1 MTTPAVVERQLQV
14 FQHQRR
20 RLAQA
25 VLPDDGRI
33 ADADAFLLEN
43 PLGKGRVAFALRR
56 HAGHRQLAVEFAAH
70 VQHRAVESQQGQ
82 GRAQANQAL
91 PGEHAF
97 DTGQRKGRCTLAVGD
112 HHVVEDEI
120 RIQPL
125 PARLDTADA
134 HRLPDRP
141 AGCLLDLGAV
151 IGDLGQH
158 RIAQG
163 EHQGGKG
170 QPGRKQPPGRPAQGT
185 RDARPGQDW
194 PQPVQAVISRRPYV
208 LRNHAGMSAG
218 RLSHRQNRFA
228 FGGNSSL
235 QSGNSE
241 NQHSILFGKT
251 ADRPSW
257 TPRSIPAGRLLSTIA
272 AT

>member
-1 MTTPAVVERQLQV
+1 MTDREPIRQGPGR
-14 FQHQRR
+14 FRPRPPCRPPSACRR
-20 RLAQA
+20 VR
-25 VLPDDGRI
+25 
-33 ADADAFLLEN
+33 
-43 PLGKGRVAFALRR
+43 
-56 HAGHRQLAVEFAAH
+56 AH

-91 PGEHAF
+91 PGEHPF
-97 DTGQRKGRCTLAVGD
+97 DMGQRKGRCPLAVGD

-141 AGCLLDLGAV
+141 AGCLLDLGSV

-170 QPGRKQPPGRPAQGT
+170 QPGGKQRPA
-185 RDARPGQDW
+185 RPAKARRCPAGPGW
-194 PQPVQAVISRRPYV
+194 ATTSAGGGRSRRPYV

-218 RLSHRQNRFA
+218 RLSHRQTALPLGGIAHYNREIA
-228 FGGNSSL
+228 KTT
-235 QSGNSE
+235 
-241 NQHSILFGKT
+241 ILSFPGINAPT
-251 ADRPSW
+251 DHHGHHA
-257 TPRSIPAGRLLSTIA
+257 RSPLAGCSRS
-272 AT
+272 